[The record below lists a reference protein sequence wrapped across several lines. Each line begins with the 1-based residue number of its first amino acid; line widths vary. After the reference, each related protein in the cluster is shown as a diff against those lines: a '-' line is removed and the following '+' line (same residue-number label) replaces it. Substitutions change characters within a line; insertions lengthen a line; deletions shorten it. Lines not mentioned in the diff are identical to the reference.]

1 VNYSFPLALTVDHN
15 TLPRAGELSSR
26 AELNSRRAKVRDKS
40 DNDSSLDPLM
50 NPMPMSLD
58 TKLVQRL
65 EKALAVV
72 DDHGTV
78 GPRLREDALRIW
90 RRIGRFQQLG
100 LLTHVIDADALELAC
115 YALQLPLRQ
124 DKRLPTGKPARASLR
139 DRAEEAAEMLVGLL
153 DKTADESLLDRTT
166 RLLHEMPHRSPML
179 DEAKLLADAV
189 NLDDFGVIGIVNQIV
204 QLARQ
209 GEGLAAL
216 ADGLHKRE
224 QYGYWDARI
233 RDGFHFL
240 AARNIA
246 QTRLAR
252 AREVAKLLAAD
263 LQEDHAV

>member
-1 VNYSFPLALTVDHN
+1 
-15 TLPRAGELSSR
+15 
-26 AELNSRRAKVRDKS
+26 
-40 DNDSSLDPLM
+40 M

-72 DDHGTV
+72 DDHGAV
-78 GPRLREDALRIW
+78 GPRLREDAMRLW
-90 RRIGRFQQLG
+90 RRVCRFQQLG
-100 LLTHVIDADALELAC
+100 LLTHIIDVDALELAC
-115 YALQLPLRQ
+115 YALQLPLRH

-139 DRAEEAAEMLVGLL
+139 DRAEDAAEMLVGLL

-179 DEAKLLADAV
+179 DEAKLLADAI
-189 NLDDFGVIGIVNQIV
+189 NLDDFGVIGIVNQII

-216 ADGLHKRE
+216 ADGLQKRE

-246 QTRLAR
+246 QSRLAR
-252 AREVAKLLAAD
+252 AREVASLLAAD
-263 LQEDHAV
+263 IQEDGAA